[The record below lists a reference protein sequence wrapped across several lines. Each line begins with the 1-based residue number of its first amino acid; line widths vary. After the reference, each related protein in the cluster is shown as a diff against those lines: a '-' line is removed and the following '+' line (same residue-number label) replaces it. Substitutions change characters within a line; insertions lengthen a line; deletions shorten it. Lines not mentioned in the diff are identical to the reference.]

1 MSRRPDEPSDTLD
14 SQTAYLLRRQ
24 RQRKALHRIQS
35 HISRHTRKGV
45 LSWVASFIASLRETR
60 ST

>member
-45 LSWVASFIASLRETR
+45 KAWVASFIENLKGTWNI
-60 ST
+60 